1 MVQTE
6 IAEDNLNFSTPSA
19 LLADGTGDTFVP
31 GASNNWG
38 ASGVDQLGCG
48 ATTLGPNVAAI
59 GVPDAADQ
67 TTITNTI
74 TALPGNRANQYPGAP
89 VSGPSNPPVTPDVQ
103 NVSSTLSST
112 PPGYPNLS
120 TVPGL
125 NNLLSTIKNNVTQPV
140 LNGMPAGM
148 GGSGPVTS
156 IPNPGTVGNEQ
167 IIFVNGDLS
176 LSGNTQGYGILV
188 VTGTFTAS
196 GTVGW
201 NGIVLVVGQGNF
213 QADGTTQWNGAVVV
227 AKTLDPLY
235 NPLAAIAPGTVNIQI
250 NGGGHGGIQY
260 ESGCIAMANSLSTFH
275 VVAIRELMN

>member
-1 MVQTE
+1 
-6 IAEDNLNFSTPSA
+6 
-19 LLADGTGDTFVP
+19 
-31 GASNNWG
+31 
-38 ASGVDQLGCG
+38 
-48 ATTLGPNVAAI
+48 
-59 GVPDAADQ
+59 
-67 TTITNTI
+67 
-74 TALPGNRANQYPGAP
+74 
-89 VSGPSNPPVTPDVQ
+89 
-103 NVSSTLSST
+103 
-112 PPGYPNLS
+112 
-120 TVPGL
+120 
-125 NNLLSTIKNNVTQPV
+125 
-140 LNGMPAGM
+140 
-148 GGSGPVTS
+148 
-156 IPNPGTVGNEQ
+156 VGNEQ

-260 ESGCIAMANSLSTFH
+260 SSGCIAMANSLSTFH